1 MQLVC
6 GIIKEVTDDK
16 IYEIIATIPQ
26 GGEVKARQV
35 RCENEPLKGDEV
47 LLIMLD
53 DFFNGMNLYVPLNI
67 LTKDDFRGIARKGY
81 KVEWLYEGGIV
92 VTDKST
98 TITFKDDTLNYDN
111 GTTKVEIAG
120 GNITVT
126 ASMTDLTNT
135 AMTHKGSAVPSGTGP
150 FCAVPFCMFS
160 GSPHSG
166 EVVNK
171 G

>member
-92 VTDKST
+92 VTDEST
-98 TITFKDDTLNYDN
+98 TITFKDDTLTYDN

-126 ASMTDLTNT
+126 ASMTDLTKT
-135 AMTHKGSAVPSGTGP
+135 PVRHEGSAAPTGKGGWNCLP
-150 FCAVPFCMFS
+150 NCLFS
-160 GSPHSG
+160 GGIHVG
-166 EVVNK
+166 DTIK
-171 G
+171 